1 MLFNNKNV
9 STMAKNVENEFVTS
23 SINIISAGTT
33 ITGDI
38 ISDGDIRIDGTL
50 KGTLVTK
57 GKIVVGTTG
66 VISGKINCKNS
77 EISGNVEG
85 KINVNELLSLK
96 SSAKVVGDI
105 ITNKLAIEPNAVF
118 SGTCNM
124 KGMGFTG
131 TGSVVSEKPVEH
143 KHHELEKTV
152 K

>member
-1 MLFNNKNV
+1 
-9 STMAKNVENEFVTS
+9 MAKNIENEFVPS

-38 ISDGDIRIDGTL
+38 VSDGDIRIDGTL
-50 KGTLVTK
+50 KGTLLTK

-66 VISGKINCKNS
+66 VITGKINSKNT
-77 EISGNVEG
+77 EISGSVEG

-96 SSAKVVGDI
+96 ATAKVVGDI

-124 KGMGFTG
+124 RGMGAPG
-131 TGSVVSEKPVEH
+131 PGQEKPFEQRIN
-143 KHHELEKTV
+143 EPEKSI

>member
-1 MLFNNKNV
+1 
-9 STMAKNVENEFVTS
+9 MAKNVENEFVSS
-23 SINIISAGTT
+23 SINIISIGTT

-57 GKIVVGTTG
+57 GKVVVGTTG
-66 VISGKINCKNS
+66 VISGKINSKNS

-96 SSAKVVGDI
+96 ASAKVVGDI
-105 ITNKLAIEPNAVF
+105 ITNKLAIEPNAMF

-124 KGMGFTG
+124 KGMGTVI
-131 TGSVVSEKPVEH
+131 SDKQLDQRPHEPEKSI
-143 KHHELEKTV
+143 K
-152 K
+152 